1 MYNERAH
8 LYRRTEYRKMN
19 ALASIANIYVGAACK
34 YCNTVS

>member
-19 ALASIANIYVGAACK
+19 ALANIFDISDICLTEYK
-34 YCNTVS
+34 VSG